1 MANQTYFNYNNT
13 GVITV
18 DTSKLI
24 SDVQQ
29 EYIAVFGESLNL
41 DPSTPRG
48 RLIEI
53 EANSRKQILSLNAM
67 IANQIN
73 INYATGQGLDGLGS
87 LFGRKRKVAISTS
100 VLCYLTGSAG
110 TVIPANS
117 QAKTIAGDVFY
128 TPNNIT
134 IDSTG
139 NASAYFYSLVAGEIP
154 CEIDTLTEIVT
165 QVVGWD
171 SINNPSAPILGSY
184 QESDTDFRNRI
195 DKSRYTGIGL
205 IGDVKSRLSNIDNV
219 ISYFVYNN
227 GTNQQVTIEGI
238 SINPHSVLIIV
249 QGGNNQDIA
258 NALYETVSAG
268 CGYTAI
274 ENQSVVVNVSDT
286 SSNFKVQYPITF
298 NRPENVEIACELTIG
313 RNNYTG
319 DNLENDLKN
328 AVLAWANN
336 QIAGVDGL
344 ILGTDIYSYEIGSAI
359 SQYIPEIIVKN
370 VQIAIVGNTL
380 SNTPISININ
390 QLGVI
395 IADNITVVESN

>member
-41 DPSTPRG
+41 DPSTPQG

-154 CEIDTLTEIVT
+154 CEIMMNALA
-165 QVVGWD
+165 
-171 SINNPSAPILGSY
+171 SINYRGFIAFDWNIDWMSDLDELDVIFAHFSQYMEKY
-184 QESDTDFRNRI
+184 QEVL
-195 DKSRYTGIGL
+195 KMKKKLHL
-205 IGDVKSRLSNIDNV
+205 IWQRL
-219 ISYFVYNN
+219 
-227 GTNQQVTIEGI
+227 
-238 SINPHSVLIIV
+238 
-249 QGGNNQDIA
+249 
-258 NALYETVSAG
+258 
-268 CGYTAI
+268 
-274 ENQSVVVNVSDT
+274 
-286 SSNFKVQYPITF
+286 
-298 NRPENVEIACELTIG
+298 
-313 RNNYTG
+313 
-319 DNLENDLKN
+319 
-328 AVLAWANN
+328 
-336 QIAGVDGL
+336 
-344 ILGTDIYSYEIGSAI
+344 
-359 SQYIPEIIVKN
+359 
-370 VQIAIVGNTL
+370 
-380 SNTPISININ
+380 
-390 QLGVI
+390 
-395 IADNITVVESN
+395 